1 MSKNVYDIVVFE
13 EYSDK
18 DGVVKSKSYS
28 VGAAFDSKD
37 GNSLNCVVPD
47 GISISGRFS
56 IFQRKE
62 KTEAP

>member
-1 MSKNVYDIVVFE
+1 MSNNVYDIVVFE
-13 EYSDK
+13 DFEK
-18 DGVVKSKSYS
+18 DGEKKTKSYQ
-28 VGAAFDSKD
+28 VGVAFDSKD
-37 GNSLNCVVPD
+37 GTSLNCVVPD